1 MAGDRT
7 DAGNWFGFY
16 SVSLRDFLMIASI
29 QGQVIQFGEDSIIVE
44 VGGIGYLVFVTKI
57 FHKSLRRGEKIS
69 LFTHLV
75 VRQDSLTLYGF
86 KDQDEI
92 VLFREL
98 IKVNGV
104 GPRLAL
110 ETLSTHSPDVIKRAV
125 LNKQDVIFA
134 QVSGIGKKTAQKI
147 VLTLEDRITFTEDM
161 VISPESAGV
170 NAEVQEA
177 LTSLGYTVLEAQ
189 AALQTIP
196 SDSPLDLETRLTIA
210 LRYFS

>member
-1 MAGDRT
+1 
-7 DAGNWFGFY
+7 
-16 SVSLRDFLMIASI
+16 MIASI
-29 QGQVIQFGEDSIIVE
+29 QGKILFSGDDNLIVE
-44 VGGIGYLVFVTKI
+44 VGGIGYLVYVTDI
-57 FHKSLRRGEKIS
+57 LTTTLRRGEKVS

-75 VRQDSLTLYGF
+75 VREDSLTLFGF
-86 KDQDEI
+86 QDQEE
-92 VLFREL
+92 VFLFQEL

-125 LNKQDVIFA
+125 VNKQEEIFS

-147 VLTLEDRITFTEDM
+147 LLSLEDRIVLDDGFE
-161 VISPESAGV
+161 ISPETAGI

-177 LTSLGYTVLEAQ
+177 LISLGYSVLEAQ
-189 AALQTIP
+189 AALQVIP
-196 SDSPLDLETRLTIA
+196 DDVPLDLETRLTIA

>member
-1 MAGDRT
+1 
-7 DAGNWFGFY
+7 
-16 SVSLRDFLMIASI
+16 MIASI
-29 QGQVIQFGEDSIIVE
+29 QGKILFSGDDNLVVE
-44 VGGIGYLVFVTKI
+44 VGGIGYLVYVPYILTTT
-57 FHKSLRRGEKIS
+57 LRRGEKVS

-75 VRQDSLTLYGF
+75 VREDSLTLFGF
-86 KDQDEI
+86 QDQEE
-92 VLFREL
+92 VFLFQEL

-125 LNKQDVIFA
+125 VNKQEEIFS

-147 VLTLEDRITFTEDM
+147 LLSLEDRIPIDDGF
-161 VISPESAGV
+161 VISSETAGI

-177 LTSLGYTVLEAQ
+177 LISLGYSILEAQ
-189 AALQTIP
+189 AALQVIP
-196 SDSPLDLETRLTIA
+196 DDVPLDLETRLTYA

>member
-1 MAGDRT
+1 
-7 DAGNWFGFY
+7 
-16 SVSLRDFLMIASI
+16 MIASI
-29 QGQVIQFGEDSIIVE
+29 QGKILFSGDDNLIVE
-44 VGGIGYLVFVTKI
+44 VGGIGYLVYVTDI
-57 FHKSLRRGEKIS
+57 LTTTLRRGEKVS

-75 VRQDSLTLYGF
+75 VREDSLTLFGF
-86 KDQDEI
+86 KDQEE
-92 VLFREL
+92 VFLFQEL

-125 LNKQDVIFA
+125 VNKQEEIFS

-147 VLTLEDRITFTEDM
+147 LLSLEDRIALDDGF
-161 VISPESAGV
+161 VISPETAGI

-177 LTSLGYTVLEAQ
+177 LISLGYSVLEAQ
-189 AALQTIP
+189 AAIQVIP
-196 SDSPLDLETRLTIA
+196 DDVPLDLETRLTIA

>member
-1 MAGDRT
+1 
-7 DAGNWFGFY
+7 
-16 SVSLRDFLMIASI
+16 MIASI
-29 QGQVIQFGEDSIIVE
+29 QGKILFSGDDNLVVE
-44 VGGIGYLVFVTKI
+44 VGGIGYLVYVPYILTTT
-57 FHKSLRRGEKIS
+57 LRRGEKTS

-75 VRQDSLTLYGF
+75 VREDSLTLFGF
-86 KDQDEI
+86 QDKEQ
-92 VLFREL
+92 VFLFKEL

-125 LNKQDVIFA
+125 VNKQEEIFS

-147 VLTLEDRITFTEDM
+147 LLSLEDRIPLDDGF
-161 VISPESAGV
+161 VISPETAGI

-177 LTSLGYTVLEAQ
+177 LISLGYSVLEAQ
-189 AALQTIP
+189 AALQVIP
-196 SDSPLDLETRLTIA
+196 DDVPLDLETRLTIA